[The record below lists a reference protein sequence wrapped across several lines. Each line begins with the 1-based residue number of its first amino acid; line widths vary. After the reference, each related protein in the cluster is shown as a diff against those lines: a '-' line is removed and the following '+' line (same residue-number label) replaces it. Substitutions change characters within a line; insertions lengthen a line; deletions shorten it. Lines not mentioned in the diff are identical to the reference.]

1 MQLNFAQ
8 HFLWKNLKHIL
19 LKGQF
24 VHNSP
29 REFRWKALTESKKD
43 YLIEPEKMRI
53 TYLLPPVQQV

>member
-1 MQLNFAQ
+1 MEKLETYFIERAVLHNF
-8 HFLWKNLKHIL
+8 
-19 LKGQF
+19 
-24 VHNSP
+24 P